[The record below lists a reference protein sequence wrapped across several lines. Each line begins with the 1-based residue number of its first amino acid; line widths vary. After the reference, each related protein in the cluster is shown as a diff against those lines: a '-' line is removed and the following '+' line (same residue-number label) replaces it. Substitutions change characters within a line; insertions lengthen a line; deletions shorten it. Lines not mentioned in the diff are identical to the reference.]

1 MLCLLAVSFA
11 FAMEYRKSQKRQAQ
25 KNLLTKRRDSVFIA
39 EYVKRMDPGTYAK
52 AQSFLE
58 ELRQHY
64 PEKRDLT
71 TTHEFLVHTTQYNSY
86 GEYYNRKRR
95 ERVNKT
101 NTTTTT
107 TTTVVNT
114 TTSSVNTMELNIP
127 LLPENVVAENIT
139 VPLQVIPPQTLE
151 DLIKEITTDPI
162 LQPIFDDLI
171 STEVLETDESITGLS
186 PLEKELMN

>member
-1 MLCLLAVSFA
+1 
-11 FAMEYRKSQKRQAQ
+11 MEYRKSQKRQARE
-25 KNLLTKRRDSVFIA
+25 KLLTKRRDSVFIA

-58 ELRQHY
+58 KLRQHY

-95 ERVNKT
+95 GRINKT

-107 TTTVVNT
+107 TTTTTIVNA
-114 TTSSVNTMELNIP
+114 TTSSVNTVELNIP

-139 VPLQVIPPQTLE
+139 VPLQVISPQTLE
-151 DLIKEITTDPI
+151 DLIKEITIDPI